1 MSRSWVRI
9 PLSAFGGNMGCLV
22 SIFKKIFLILLLV
35 AFFAL
40 GGYSFIKNKIN
51 DYKNPPRDKFI
62 QTEANFGDFSAISSD
77 YQLNRNF
84 NLFGYKKITAKYL
97 PTEQKITIFDLKDE
111 KTLSVEDFK
120 NGAIDE
126 KIKEILDKTKDSI
139 VTFEDFKI
147 VEKGNFR
154 AQNKIIP
161 YIHFEA
167 NVKNI
172 PFKNVSGV
180 LGVYSTTNKK
190 AKNPSTKVI
199 FTMTD
204 LKAYNPV
211 ICRDFVENIEF

>member
-1 MSRSWVRI
+1 M
-9 PLSAFGGNMGCLV
+9 
-22 SIFKKIFLILLLV
+22 
-35 AFFAL
+35 
-40 GGYSFIKNKIN
+40 
-51 DYKNPPRDKFI
+51 
-62 QTEANFGDFSAISSD
+62 
-77 YQLNRNF
+77 
-84 NLFGYKKITAKYL
+84 
-97 PTEQKITIFDLKDE
+97 
-111 KTLSVEDFK
+111 
-120 NGAIDE
+120 
-126 KIKEILDKTKDSI
+126 
-139 VTFEDFKI
+139 TFEDFKI

-180 LGVYSTTNKK
+180 LGAYSTTNKK